1 MPLLISVAISSVFI
15 PKRARRNSFA
25 SNPMLVLAG
34 FPGMLR
40 SAGATFGLQSHFTTR
55 CKLNK
60 RMHLG
65 TVTTRDT
72 QVCFCHVVVLLKS
85 AVIETKYSVADFCSA
100 SSLNWDGRSLPPIM
114 SSTDKLASAGV
125 EMVCARGFV
134 TVNPTR
140 GAERT
145 RMDICPA
152 VVHALVL
159 PGLQIIKI
167 PPVPSDYK
175 SLSSHV
181 FVFTLCHD

>member
-1 MPLLISVAISSVFI
+1 M
-15 PKRARRNSFA
+15 
-25 SNPMLVLAG
+25 
-34 FPGMLR
+34 
-40 SAGATFGLQSHFTTR
+40 
-55 CKLNK
+55 
-60 RMHLG
+60 
-65 TVTTRDT
+65 
-72 QVCFCHVVVLLKS
+72 VVILKS
-85 AVIETKYSVADFCSA
+85 AVIETNKCYKNQSESERRACVQKYSVADFCSA

-114 SSTDKLASAGV
+114 SSTDKLASADV